1 LLAVLAAAA
10 TLHLASFQNGLAF
23 CALLHRYKPELID
36 FAQLTDADP
45 KRNLEL
51 AFDVAHTQYGVSKY
65 SLSLSR
71 SLQPPAL
78 TWRLLGSLA
87 RSSHAGCWTRTT

>member
-1 LLAVLAAAA
+1 LLAVLAAA

-45 KRNLEL
+45 KKNLEL

-65 SLSLSR
+65 SLPL
-71 SLQPPAL
+71 PPAL
-78 TWRLLGSLA
+78 TWR
-87 RSSHAGCWTRTT
+87 

>member
-1 LLAVLAAAA
+1 LAA

-65 SLSLSR
+65 ALPLYSRRLSLGADRAR
-71 SLQPPAL
+71 SLAH
-78 TWRLLGSLA
+78 
-87 RSSHAGCWTRTT
+87 SSHSGCWTRMT